1 MKGKH
6 FRHERAGEAVYDASK
21 HKGTDDGIITNHN
34 GCVCVCEG
42 WLCADMC
49 VREFSFGYL
58 SVRFVIYV
66 VSGWQRDVMLFKINV
81 PVISNPICDADMIT
95 GEY

>member
-1 MKGKH
+1 
-6 FRHERAGEAVYDASK
+6 
-21 HKGTDDGIITNHN
+21 
-34 GCVCVCEG
+34 
-42 WLCADMC
+42 MC
-49 VREFSFGYL
+49 VRDGCVRICVCSEFSFGYL

-81 PVISNPICDADMIT
+81 TVISNPICDADMIT